1 MCPQPN
7 ILPTDE
13 DITKIRITIAN
24 EMRTNFKKRNER
36 KNKTEIRT

>member
-13 DITKIRITIAN
+13 DITKMRITIAN
-24 EMRTNFKKRNER
+24 EMRINLKRKGLRE
-36 KNKTEIRT
+36 